1 MHPTLKPGIL
11 ALIESK
17 SLADK
22 KSTGR
27 TDMDLWQILVLG
39 VVCLGLEVDSCVLET
54 DAQFP
59 TGLNRLFAF
68 LELL

>member
-11 ALIESK
+11 APIESK
-17 SLADK
+17 ILADK

-39 VVCLGLEVDSCVLET
+39 VVCLGLEVDSCVLKT